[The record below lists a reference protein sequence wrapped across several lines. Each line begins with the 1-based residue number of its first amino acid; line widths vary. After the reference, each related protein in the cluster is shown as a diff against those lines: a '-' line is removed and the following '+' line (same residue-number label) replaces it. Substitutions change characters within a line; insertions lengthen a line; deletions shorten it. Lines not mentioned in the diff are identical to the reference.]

1 MAMLNNQMVS
11 DYIYIYIIIYTYII
25 YIDPTSPRELYK
37 ELYYTLKNNDHEI
50 MVNMKPYKVRPPLA
64 KLTHSSPG

>member
-1 MAMLNNQMVS
+1 MLVYQRVS
-11 DYIYIYIIIYTYII
+11 DYIYIYIYTRIFYIY
-25 YIDPTSPRELYK
+25 PKSPRELYK
-37 ELYYTLKNNDHEI
+37 ELYYILLYDREI